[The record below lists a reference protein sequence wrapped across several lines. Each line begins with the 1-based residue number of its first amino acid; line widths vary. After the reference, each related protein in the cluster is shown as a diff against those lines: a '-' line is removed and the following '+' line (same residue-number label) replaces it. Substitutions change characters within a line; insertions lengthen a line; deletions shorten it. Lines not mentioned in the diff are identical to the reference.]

1 MAVGI
6 APIMGSRAD
15 KAFSFDFKSEQ
26 RGRIG
31 TVMQTYT
38 LAIPLGWKSFAPLPS
53 WFQAAADIALLEAKI
68 LALQAAGYLAIDPI
82 MAIGTAQ
89 TTADTGL
96 WAVAV
101 FEHSSLAFVSG
112 SSIVVAP
119 R

>member
-1 MAVGI
+1 MPVGI
-6 APIMGSRAD
+6 APIMGSTAD
-15 KAFSFDFKSEQ
+15 KAFSFDFKSVQ

-31 TVMQTYT
+31 TMMQANT
-38 LAIPLGWKSFAPLPS
+38 LAIPLGWKSFAPTPS
-53 WFQAAADIALLEAKI
+53 WFQAAADIASLEAKI
-68 LALQAAGYLAIDPI
+68 GVLQAAGYLAIDPI

-89 TTADTGL
+89 TAADTDPL
-96 WAVAV
+96 AVAV